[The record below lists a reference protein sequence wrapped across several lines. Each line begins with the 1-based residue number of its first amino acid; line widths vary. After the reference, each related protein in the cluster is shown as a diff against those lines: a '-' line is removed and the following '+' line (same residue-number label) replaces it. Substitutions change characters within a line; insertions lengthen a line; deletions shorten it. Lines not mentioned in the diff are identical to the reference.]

1 MAAEDFSEKM
11 KALGETIERLA
22 FLRTH
27 PIAIKI
33 LKDEEEIPPDSIR
46 PKRDRGEHLALCQA
60 FAMARRQG
68 LSITMLKEDHWCF
81 EPLISYGLVE
91 PQESY
96 LKGLT
101 SYPFFI
107 SNQEAAIK
115 RVKEAMR
122 LPFGRYVGLT
132 CAPLKKVS
140 FDPDIVMIYC
150 NTAQLRYLLLALRYR
165 DGYQVASKFD
175 PIGSCVHSV
184 IPPFLTGECC
194 ITVPD
199 PGDYERAIAG
209 EDEMILSIPRR
220 KLEDLMFGLQ
230 HFENLKIYYK
240 SFTYVMR
247 PDFPQPPFYR
257 EYFKM
262 WGIDEPKK

>member
-1 MAAEDFSEKM
+1 MENLFEKM
-11 KALGETIERLA
+11 REYGEAIERLA

-27 PIAIKI
+27 PLAIKI
-33 LKDEEEIPPDSIR
+33 LKDESEIPPGSIR
-46 PKRDRGEHLALCQA
+46 PKRDKGEHLALCQA

-91 PQESY
+91 PPESY

-107 SNQEAAIK
+107 SNQEAAVK
-115 RVKEAMR
+115 RVRETMR
-122 LPFGRYVGLT
+122 LPFGKSVGLT
-132 CAPLKKVS
+132 CAPLKKVNFS
-140 FDPDIVMIYC
+140 PDVVVIYC
-150 NTAQLRYLLLALRYR
+150 NTAQLRYLLLALRYK
-165 DGYQVASKFD
+165 DGYQITSKFD
-175 PIGSCVHSV
+175 PIGSCVHAV
-184 IPPFLTGECC
+184 IPSFLTGECY

-209 EDEMILSIPRR
+209 EDEMILSIPRQ

-230 HFENLKIYYK
+230 HFENSKIYYK

-262 WGIDEPKK
+262 WGLDEPKK